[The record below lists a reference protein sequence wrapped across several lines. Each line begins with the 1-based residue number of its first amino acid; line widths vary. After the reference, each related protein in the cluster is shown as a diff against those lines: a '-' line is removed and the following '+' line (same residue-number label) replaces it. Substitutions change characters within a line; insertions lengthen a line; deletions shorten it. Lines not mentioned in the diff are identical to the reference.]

1 MTVERRVGLD
11 LGLRTKHRAV
21 VYDGAARRG
30 KPFAVEV
37 SREGFDELVRR
48 ATEGTDGP
56 VTFVMEPTG
65 LAWVPVASY
74 VIAAGHRVNLANP
87 QQASDLR
94 KVLRKHAKSDVIDAG
109 ACARLPEIHPDG
121 MHELRLPSAEQMSL
135 RRLVKRRDR
144 LVSDNTR
151 TKLRIEALMVMANP
165 ALMDAFGEHKFGAAA
180 NAFYRQYADPE
191 MVLRRGRTAI
201 QRLWDRHG
209 QGKADPDRVAKMLA
223 ACRRT
228 VEMYRDARAKG
239 LLPFDYAQVQDEIC
253 SELDAMERTQLEIDR
268 LEKQIGALYVR
279 LDPDRT
285 LEQLRG
291 VSLVIASALEAL
303 VGDVRRFANA
313 RRFVSYTGLAPRLK
327 KSGLSDPSMPITKA
341 GQRLLKKYLYLAA
354 DVARQWDPDF
364 AAYYARRYARGDHH
378 NRILIALARKMALR
392 VYSLLKR
399 REAAR
404 RGAEQGREAT
414 PPVYE
419 LRDSDGCPLDKKQ
432 ARNVVLERYARSVID
447 PKRDARDRT
456 RRGNVGERRCRMGVA
471 VSVTPQAESG
481 VSDASTCTTAALL
494 VKR

>member
-1 MTVERRVGLD
+1 
-11 LGLRTKHRAV
+11 
-21 VYDGAARRG
+21 
-30 KPFAVEV
+30 
-37 SREGFDELVRR
+37 
-48 ATEGTDGP
+48 
-56 VTFVMEPTG
+56 
-65 LAWVPVASY
+65 
-74 VIAAGHRVNLANP
+74 
-87 QQASDLR
+87 
-94 KVLRKHAKSDVIDAG
+94 
-109 ACARLPEIHPDG
+109 
-121 MHELRLPSAEQMSL
+121 
-135 RRLVKRRDR
+135 
-144 LVSDNTR
+144 
-151 TKLRIEALMVMANP
+151 
-165 ALMDAFGEHKFGAAA
+165 
-180 NAFYRQYADPE
+180 
-191 MVLRRGRTAI
+191 
-201 QRLWDRHG
+201 
-209 QGKADPDRVAKMLA
+209 
-223 ACRRT
+223 
-228 VEMYRDARAKG
+228 MYRDARAKG